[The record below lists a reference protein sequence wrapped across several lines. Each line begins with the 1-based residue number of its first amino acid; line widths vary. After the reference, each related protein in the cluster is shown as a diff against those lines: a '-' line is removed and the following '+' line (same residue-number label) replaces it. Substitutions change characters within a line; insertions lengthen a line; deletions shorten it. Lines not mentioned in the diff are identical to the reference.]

1 MNSPTIFCFR
11 SKLQTNMIF
20 LPTFTGNYLC
30 NRLDQNQP
38 LEMKVYFASLNPA
51 GSNHPVFIRIAIVQS
66 SGREKFAGAMVALFE
81 SGQIKGIPEVLRQ
94 HVVSSDRFVVLSIT
108 VSEKLL
114 TISLISMMFFWQ
126 KGPLIMR
133 SN

>member
-1 MNSPTIFCFR
+1 MQS
-11 SKLQTNMIF
+11 
-20 LPTFTGNYLC
+20 

-126 KGPLIMR
+126 KGTLIMR